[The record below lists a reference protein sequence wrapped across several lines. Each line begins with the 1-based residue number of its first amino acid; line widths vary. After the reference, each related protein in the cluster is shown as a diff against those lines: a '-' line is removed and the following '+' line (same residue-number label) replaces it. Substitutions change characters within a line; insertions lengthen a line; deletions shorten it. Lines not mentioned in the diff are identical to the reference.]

1 MVGSGIELKLGV
13 QTNGLLFDRAIGD
26 LFLEKNVNIGVSLD
40 GPPTINDR
48 FRVDKKGAGTTAEL
62 ERRLA
67 LLVGEYSSLFRGF
80 LSVIHLD
87 ADPVDVLDYPVRLQR
102 LPGWI
107 CCCPWTTTTGP
118 PWARGRGMSR
128 HPTRTG

>member
-87 ADPVDVLDYPVRLQR
+87 ADPVDVLDYLSGFNASRGGFVVAL
-102 LPGWI
+102 
-107 CCCPWTTTTGP
+107 GP
-118 PWARGRGMSR
+118 PRPAPPGQEG
-128 HPTRTG
+128 GE